1 MHSTKMYDR
10 IMTPLLRFFVVA
22 LFMTA
27 AYQSHASQTTGFVT
41 QAVKTGEHVI
51 SIMRKYGFEQAEREA
66 VLRLDPGLA
75 GLTLTLDSIYL
86 VSQSKPE
93 VALRFYDERRTNSWT
108 VTKTPTG
115 EVQVKKAQPRF
126 RVDQESFSG
135 SVRGSLFQA
144 INRQTGSNWVAS
156 RFLDAYQLQMDL
168 NRIPRGSQFR
178 LTVEKMY
185 DGEAFVGFG
194 EVVET
199 FLDTAGQ
206 SLRKIFVRD
215 GDEDGGIFFARED
228 LDNDRPL
235 YSPVNYVRVSSHFQ
249 PRRRHPITRRLQPH
263 NGIDFELEEGAPILA
278 PREGV
283 VLRTGRQ
290 KASGLFVVVAHDGG
304 YETSY
309 NHLSNIDESITAGSP
324 VKAGQRLGAAG
335 CTGYCTKTHLHF
347 AVRKNGRWVDPA
359 KHLKPFPATYEK
371 LLLTKLDHARA
382 ED

>member
-1 MHSTKMYDR
+1 MS
-10 IMTPLLRFFVVA
+10 
-22 LFMTA
+22 A

-51 SIMRKYGFEQAEREA
+51 SILRKHGFEAAEREA
-66 VLRLDPGLA
+66 VLKLDPGLA

-86 VSQSKPE
+86 VSQSKPQ
-93 VALRFYDERRTNSWT
+93 VALRFYDERRTQSWT
-108 VTKTPTG
+108 VTKSEEG
-115 EVQVKKAQPRF
+115 GVQVKKAQPQF

-135 SVRGSLFQA
+135 SIRGSLFQA
-144 INRQTGSNWVAS
+144 INRETGSNWVAS
-156 RFLDAYQLQMDL
+156 RFIDAYQLQMDL

-199 FLDTAGQ
+199 FLGTAGRN
-206 SLRKIFVRD
+206 LRKIFVRD
-215 GDEDGGIFFARED
+215 GDDDGGVFFASED
-228 LDNDRPL
+228 LDDERPL

-278 PREGV
+278 PREGI

-290 KASGLFVVVAHDGG
+290 KASGLFVVVGHDDDF
-304 YETSY
+304 ETSY
-309 NHLSNIDESITAGSP
+309 NHLSKIDDAIAAGA
-324 VKAGQRLGAAG
+324 VLKAGQRLGSAG

-347 AVRKNGRWVDPA
+347 AVRKNGRWVDPV
-359 KHLKPFPATYEK
+359 KYLKPYPATYEK
-371 LLLTKLDHARA
+371 LLLTKLDHAKSD
-382 ED
+382 E